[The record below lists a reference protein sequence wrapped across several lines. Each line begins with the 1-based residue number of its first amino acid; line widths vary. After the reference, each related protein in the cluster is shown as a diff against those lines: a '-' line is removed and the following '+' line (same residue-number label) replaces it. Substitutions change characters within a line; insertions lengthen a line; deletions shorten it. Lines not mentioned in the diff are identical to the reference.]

1 MRFFYW
7 LALVCGL
14 TGCDVGL
21 KNFSGDPSSQFVRNT
36 VAVATLK
43 DCPDCPEL
51 IAIPA
56 GTFLMGTKADKQSAD
71 SIAANEQPQHSV
83 TVPAF
88 ALGKFEV
95 TQAQWYAVMGTTPSR
110 FQGSTL
116 PVERVSWAEAQAFVQ
131 KLSEKTGKSY
141 RLPTEAEW
149 EYAARAGTQTEYSF
163 GDDPRQLSRYAWH
176 SANSANTTHPVG
188 TKLPN
193 AFGLYDMHGNVW
205 DWTADCYRENYVDAK
220 GDASAFNP
228 PDCGT
233 RVVRGGS
240 WGGNPRYARSAYR
253 RGWTAAAQE
262 HYIGLRV
269 ARDL

>member
-7 LALVCGL
+7 VALVCGL

-21 KNFSGDPSSQFVRNT
+21 KNFSGDPSSQFIRKP

-43 DCPDCPEL
+43 DCPECPEL

-56 GTFLMGTKADKQSAD
+56 GTFLMGTRADMQSAD

-116 PVERVSWAEAQAFVQ
+116 PVEKVSWAEAQAFVQ
-131 KLSEKTGKSY
+131 KLSQKTGKSY

-193 AFGLYDMHGNVW
+193 AFGLYDMSGNVW
-205 DWTADCYRENYVDAK
+205 EWNNDVYGAYSSGSAVDPV
-220 GDASAFNP
+220 GASS
-228 PDCGT
+228 GST
-233 RVVRGGS
+233 RVLRGGS
-240 WGGNPRYARSAYR
+240 WYVVASAVGVAERSGSSSAVYDFGFR
-253 RGWTAAAQE
+253 LVRS
-262 HYIGLRV
+262 V
-269 ARDL
+269 P